1 MKKVFSL
8 ILAMTVMMIAGC
20 GSEDPKALAG
30 QVDEL
35 LAKNFPM
42 TEEQKAGVMKF
53 TEQANDLLGQGKSEE
68 SIQAYNQALA
78 ILKEA
83 EDADLF
89 NKSE

>member
-8 ILAMTVMMIAGC
+8 ILITTVVMIAGC
-20 GSEDPKALAG
+20 GSEDPNALAN

-42 TEEQKAGVMKF
+42 TEEQKVDVAKF
-53 TEQANDLLGQGKSEE
+53 TEQGKDLLSQGKSEE
-68 SIQAYNQALA
+68 SIQAYNQALV

-83 EDADLF
+83 EDADMF

>member
-8 ILAMTVMMIAGC
+8 ILIMTAVMASGC
-20 GSEDPKALAG
+20 GSEDPQALAK

-42 TEEQKAGVMKF
+42 TDEQKAGVTKF
-53 TEQANDLLGQGKSEE
+53 TEQAKDMLSQGKSEE
-68 SIQAYNQALA
+68 SIPAYNQALA

-83 EDADLF
+83 EDADMF